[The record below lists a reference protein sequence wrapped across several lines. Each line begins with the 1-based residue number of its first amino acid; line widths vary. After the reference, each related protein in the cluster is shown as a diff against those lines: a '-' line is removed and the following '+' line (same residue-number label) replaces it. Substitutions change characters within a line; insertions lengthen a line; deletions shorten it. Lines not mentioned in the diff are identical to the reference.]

1 MPKFDAV
8 VIGAGNGGLAAA
20 CRMAKG
26 GKKTLLIER
35 HNMPG
40 GCASSFRRGRFE
52 FETALHEI
60 CEWGTK
66 ENPGGCRKTCE
77 EFGLDIPWHM
87 VPDNFRVITTASDGK
102 THIDATLPCTV
113 KEFVDE
119 MERLVPGCRKSIQD
133 LFDLGTE
140 FHAAG
145 DYSLSVAGK
154 TDPKYMQEHFP
165 NFLRL
170 GSYTVNR
177 VFRAMKM
184 PKLAQDI
191 MNTYWGYLGVDAD
204 HLSFLQYVNMLWLY
218 VNHGA
223 WIPDKTSNE
232 LTTGLLE
239 CFRNMGG
246 EVWMNCT
253 ATEILFDESK
263 AVRGV
268 KTTCGDVETKHILC
282 NMNQNM
288 VYATMCPPEVVP
300 ERMVKLGNARTYS
313 ARMFVVYL
321 GLDRSAEEL
330 GIRDYTVFL
339 PTSANTA
346 KEYESGKTIATN
358 CNQVMVCYNVVNPG
372 FSPEGTCVVSLT
384 STFMDDDW
392 ANVDPDD
399 YVETKTAFA
408 EKLIKL
414 FEERYGVTVTP
425 YIEEL
430 EIATPWTMCNYVNVP
445 QGAAYGFEL
454 KDWDHMMP
462 RMMMMGPEFPVKG
475 LKFVGAASIRGDGY
489 NSAIFS
495 GDTLAKKTLAEM
507 KAEEA

>member
-52 FETALHEI
+52 FETALHET

-184 PKLAQDI
+184 P
-191 MNTYWGYLGVDAD
+191 
-204 HLSFLQYVNMLWLY
+204 
-218 VNHGA
+218 
-223 WIPDKTSNE
+223 
-232 LTTGLLE
+232 
-239 CFRNMGG
+239 
-246 EVWMNCT
+246 
-253 ATEILFDESK
+253 
-263 AVRGV
+263 
-268 KTTCGDVETKHILC
+268 
-282 NMNQNM
+282 
-288 VYATMCPPEVVP
+288 
-300 ERMVKLGNARTYS
+300 
-313 ARMFVVYL
+313 
-321 GLDRSAEEL
+321 
-330 GIRDYTVFL
+330 
-339 PTSANTA
+339 
-346 KEYESGKTIATN
+346 
-358 CNQVMVCYNVVNPG
+358 
-372 FSPEGTCVVSLT
+372 
-384 STFMDDDW
+384 
-392 ANVDPDD
+392 
-399 YVETKTAFA
+399 
-408 EKLIKL
+408 
-414 FEERYGVTVTP
+414 
-425 YIEEL
+425 
-430 EIATPWTMCNYVNVP
+430 
-445 QGAAYGFEL
+445 
-454 KDWDHMMP
+454 
-462 RMMMMGPEFPVKG
+462 
-475 LKFVGAASIRGDGY
+475 
-489 NSAIFS
+489 NSRRI
-495 GDTLAKKTLAEM
+495 
-507 KAEEA
+507 